1 MPSLTKEQRDR
12 ELSPLLRKGVEF
24 MPLWACQRH
33 GVDGPAL
40 LPDSKLGLQPVDV
53 GFRGGTYLSI
63 YWDLSLS
70 IYKASWGSS

>member
-40 LPDSKLGLQPVDV
+40 LPETPSLAC
-53 GFRGGTYLSI
+53 
-63 YWDLSLS
+63 SLS
-70 IYKASWGSS
+70 TWVSEAEHISQFIGIPP